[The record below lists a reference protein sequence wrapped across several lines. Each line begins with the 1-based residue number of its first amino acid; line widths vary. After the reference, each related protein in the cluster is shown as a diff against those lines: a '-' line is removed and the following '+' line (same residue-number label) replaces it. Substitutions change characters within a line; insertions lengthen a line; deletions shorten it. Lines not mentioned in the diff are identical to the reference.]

1 MRLVKYVISV
11 SKRHEN
17 NHAGVKNGTYMIY
30 YYDEDMILQSKRINP
45 LLIWYYKLRKR
56 HRKKGV
62 CSECHRQ
69 FVFLTTWYDKKME
82 CPVCSESI
90 TDNITVDE
98 NDDSLGKIVSSA
110 LIGLVAMKFKQ
121 YTKFGI
127 DQKSVV

>member
-30 YYDEDMILQSKRINP
+30 YYNEDMILQSKRINP
-45 LLIWYYKLRKR
+45 LLIWYYKLKKR
-56 HRKKGV
+56 HRKKGM

-69 FVFLTTWYDKKME
+69 FVFLTNWYDKKME

-98 NDDSLGKIVSSA
+98 NEDSLGKIVSSA
-110 LIGLVAMKFKQ
+110 LSYLIAKKFNQ
-121 YTKFGI
+121 YTKF
-127 DQKSVV
+127 DT

>member
-17 NHAGVKNGTYMIY
+17 NHAGVKSGSYMIY
-30 YYDEDMILQSKRINP
+30 YYDEDMILQTKRINP
-45 LLIWYYKLRKR
+45 FLIWYYKLKKR
-56 HRKKGV
+56 HRKKGM

-98 NDDSLGKIVSSA
+98 NEDSLGKIVSSA

-121 YTKFGI
+121 YTKF
-127 DQKSVV
+127 DKYDD

>member
-45 LLIWYYKLRKR
+45 LLIWYYKLKKR

-98 NDDSLGKIVSSA
+98 NENEDSLGKIVSSA

-121 YTKFGI
+121 YTKF
-127 DQKSVV
+127 DKYDD

>member
-1 MRLVKYVISV
+1 MRLVKYIISV

-45 LLIWYYKLRKR
+45 LLIGYYKLKKR

-90 TDNITVDE
+90 TDNIIVDE
-98 NDDSLGKIVSSA
+98 DENEDSLGKIVSSA

-121 YTKFGI
+121 YTKL
-127 DQKSVV
+127 D